1 MPMRKAIL
9 YSALLHFV
17 VVAVAWIGLPYTMTL
32 PVDPVQIIA
41 VEIADASETPERKA
55 PQPKAAKPATPEEP
69 PAPPP
74 APKPDTPEPPP
85 PPPPKPVEQEPEP
98 VPVPSPDAQPAP
110 ETKPVDLPARPK
122 PKPVPPKEDD
132 FASVLKTVD
141 LLESDAPAPKK
152 PADKK
157 PTGSLVDDLA
167 AVLDPPDTP
176 SERQPQLAPTLG
188 NRLTA
193 SETDSVQRQIEPC
206 WNVPIGARNPEE
218 LVVEIAMVLSRDG
231 GVVSAKVVDQ
241 ARMRSDAFYRT
252 AAESALRAVKNPRC
266 TPFKLPADK
275 YDIWKE
281 MTLRFGP
288 SQMVGQ

>member
-9 YSALLHFV
+9 YSALLHLAV
-17 VVAVAWIGLPYTMTL
+17 VVVAWIGLPYTMTL

-74 APKPDTPEPPP
+74 APKQPDTPAP
-85 PPPPKPVEQEPEP
+85 PPPPKPVEPEPES
-98 VPVPSPDAQPAP
+98 VPVPSPDATAAP

-167 AVLDPPDTP
+167 AVLDTPDTP
-176 SERQPQLAPTLG
+176 SDRQTQLAPTLG
-188 NRLTA
+188 SRLTV
-193 SETDSVQRQIEPC
+193 SEKDAIARQLREC
-206 WNVPIGARNPEE
+206 WNVSVGARNPEE
-218 LVVEIAMVLSRDG
+218 LLVEVKLQLRRDG
-231 GVVSAKVVDQ
+231 SLVRADVVDK
-241 ARMRSDAFYRT
+241 ARMTSDPFFRS
-252 AAESALRAVKNPRC
+252 AAEAALRALKNPKC
-266 TPFKLPADK
+266 VPLKLPPEK
-275 YDIWKE
+275 YEEWKV
-281 MTLRFGP
+281 MTFVFDP
-288 SQMVGQ
+288 SVMVGQ